1 MISVY
6 YFSIMVAE
14 KSRVTEKGHI
24 QANFSGALET
34 HVLFVGTTMNW
45 EYMCTSCGHPTTM
58 NWEYMCTVCG
68 HPTTNWEYMCTVSHY
83 YELGVHMCT
92 VCGQW

>member
-1 MISVY
+1 MPLIEGRNKQKNKF
-6 YFSIMVAE
+6 FSSWAQLATVWSTAE
-14 KSRVTEKGHI
+14 TCTVCHPLLQIGSTC
-24 QANFSGALET
+24 
-34 HVLFVGTTMNW
+34 VLF
-45 EYMCTSCGHPTTM
+45 GHPTTT

-68 HPTTNWEYMCTVSHY
+68 HPTTTNWEYMCSVSHY